1 MPSKMLIDAAHPEET
16 RVVVVK
22 GNRVEEFDYESANRK
37 QLRGNIYL
45 AKVTRV
51 EPSLQAAFVD
61 YGGNRHGFLA
71 FTEIHPDYYQIPVAD
86 RQALLEE
93 DAQEE
98 SRARDAEA
106 AEDEAAAGRRR
117 RRGRRGRGRLDQQHH
132 RGRGEE
138 SRGGEAAAAES
149 APESEIE
156 TKEVDSGLAMEV
168 SDLVHEVSEAAERR
182 PDAEADDVAETVST
196 VEEIEE
202 DDESDSVEIVGQRVA
217 AETNGE
223 TVAETVESVGSEDA
237 LEEVPERVRRRRGRP
252 YKIQE
257 VIRRR
262 QIILVQVVKEERGTK
277 GAALT
282 TYLSLAGRYTVLM
295 PNTARGGGISRK
307 ITNPT
312 DRKRLREIAGE
323 LEVPEGMGLIIRTA
337 GAQRTKT
344 EIKRDY
350 DYLLRLWETVRDL
363 TLKSTAPSL
372 VYEEGS
378 LIKRSIRDLYNKDI
392 DEVLVAGDDAYRE
405 AKDFMR
411 MLMPSHAK
419 NVKP

>member
-93 DAQEE
+93 EAEEE

-117 RRGRRGRGRLDQQHH
+117 RRGRRGRGRPDQQHH

-149 APESEIE
+149 A
-156 TKEVDSGLAMEV
+156 
-168 SDLVHEVSEAAERR
+168 
-182 PDAEADDVAETVST
+182 
-196 VEEIEE
+196 
-202 DDESDSVEIVGQRVA
+202 
-217 AETNGE
+217 
-223 TVAETVESVGSEDA
+223 
-237 LEEVPERVRRRRGRP
+237 
-252 YKIQE
+252 
-257 VIRRR
+257 
-262 QIILVQVVKEERGTK
+262 
-277 GAALT
+277 
-282 TYLSLAGRYTVLM
+282 
-295 PNTARGGGISRK
+295 ARK
-307 ITNPT
+307 
-312 DRKRLREIAGE
+312 
-323 LEVPEGMGLIIRTA
+323 
-337 GAQRTKT
+337 
-344 EIKRDY
+344 
-350 DYLLRLWETVRDL
+350 
-363 TLKSTAPSL
+363 
-372 VYEEGS
+372 
-378 LIKRSIRDLYNKDI
+378 
-392 DEVLVAGDDAYRE
+392 
-405 AKDFMR
+405 
-411 MLMPSHAK
+411 
-419 NVKP
+419 